1 MAAREMKVKE
11 ESRERA
17 GDYLKK
23 ASDNYEQML
32 AAFHAANWNAA
43 ATLAVQCA
51 ISLADA
57 ICVYEKEMR
66 SVSQDHLDVCDLV
79 AGLSLDGAKEKSKQL
94 RKIIAR
100 KNLVQYECRSVH
112 KADADDMVKATARVY
127 QWVREAVGGS
137 FQKGPSAL

>member
-11 ESRERA
+11 ESKGKA
-17 GDYLKK
+17 ADYLKK

-32 AAFHAANWNAA
+32 AAFHASNWNAA

-51 ISLADA
+51 ISSADA
-57 ICVYEKEMR
+57 ICVCEKGIR

-79 AGLSLDGAKEKSKQL
+79 AGLSLEDAEEKSRQL
-94 RKIIAR
+94 RKIITR

-112 KADADDMVKATARVY
+112 KADADEMVKVTARVY
-127 QWVREAVGGS
+127 QWVKEAIGS
-137 FQKGPSAL
+137 